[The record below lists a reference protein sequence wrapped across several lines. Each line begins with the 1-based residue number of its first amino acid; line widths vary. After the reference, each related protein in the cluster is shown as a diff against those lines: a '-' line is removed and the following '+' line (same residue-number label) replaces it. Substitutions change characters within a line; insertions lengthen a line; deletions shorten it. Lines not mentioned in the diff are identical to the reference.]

1 MCKYSPLSHYH
12 TRRQLP
18 CIHHELWL
26 LGLTFWWKAFLS
38 GLDNGL
44 SESSQ
49 NSKPMK
55 HPLKVFHRTQAT
67 DHPLQFEL
75 MHYLSRYAHIVSDVC
90 WKLKLHHKHLN
101 KFTVTTLTCQMQGTA
116 TILQVWDTTYDTV
129 DRERQ
134 RTGSFLTLST
144 TFRSTLSLVS
154 SSRTIS

>member
-1 MCKYSPLSHYH
+1 MPLGADTAGLSGLYLLCMLPKGTASIRHSGRVWMCKYSPLSHYH

-38 GLDNGL
+38 GLDNGI

-101 KFTVTTLTCQMQGTA
+101 KFTVTTLTCQM
-116 TILQVWDTTYDTV
+116 
-129 DRERQ
+129 
-134 RTGSFLTLST
+134 
-144 TFRSTLSLVS
+144 
-154 SSRTIS
+154 